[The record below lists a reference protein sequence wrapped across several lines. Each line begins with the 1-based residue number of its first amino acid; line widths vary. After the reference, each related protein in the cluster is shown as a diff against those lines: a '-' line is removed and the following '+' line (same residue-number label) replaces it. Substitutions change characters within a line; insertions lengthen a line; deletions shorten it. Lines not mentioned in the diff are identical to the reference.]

1 MKIYPKIRKYQSGG
15 QLSEVNFY
23 PTVQYTRTSNVAITQ
38 GAWSPLKQ
46 TVTPDAV
53 IDPELLKK
61 VEGNTN
67 EVRLTMAEMN
77 NDLHKFNSL
86 NEAEKR
92 SNLGVNLLNNIRGN
106 TAKVVQLKNLQ
117 NTTKAAY
124 DKAKSSFAL
133 GTLAV
138 DRDGNVATTM
148 PNGEIRYIP
157 PSEFV
162 SNIGKVKGNTVKEL
176 FTERTENDTEAFDKG
191 SYHDDVLSQLT
202 GRDAQLKSLSEIA
215 PRIGTNEVNSK
226 IQTDY
231 GYDRDDNAIK
241 TYTIGRGTLS
251 NAKQIAVAAELA
263 SRVMSQE
270 DKNSIKATALQKLV
284 DNDNAPL
291 FRDNGKGGREFVP
304 SGDHF
309 SYKKWNPATK
319 KMETGKVFYSE
330 VRNNITKL
338 NEQEQAETDQNKKQ
352 RIKNIKANIVN
363 NFQQEYLS
371 SFVQDYFNVQ
381 KQYKQD
387 DSETFSDA
395 PESAYDRFGDG
406 AYKISKISK
415 DTANVADLVVANG
428 EKEAVIAD
436 PNSLSATA
444 HTKKYLELDPGT
456 GETYAASSN
465 ITKDKEKYGTTFT
478 VPFEKDVKKGYMID
492 NTLTYGGRD
501 LNMYSPETKENM
513 WRVNAGHATKGIFWK
528 DDVTGN
534 VVALTRNTVD
544 KTSGDKMINKVA
556 DAMAAAKV
564 KNTKDGVYDP
574 KGATEDFNTYLEKND
589 MVHVPTIVYKTVTL
603 VPKNTQNPSDKLL
616 IKGSSNYDS
625 LSNTEKDAFEGT
637 LKERANTGST
647 YKKDTIFDVNVEKT
661 KEGRATVNIKGED
674 YYVVVN
680 EVVGMSQDLSVIQNI
695 EEGLDHK
702 RSFTKS
708 GDVDLPSK
716 LTWEMVNRLMSTNK
730 PTDFQR
736 ENGGTLPT
744 HEEGGLLPRFIPQEF
759 KIKPLSLKDLY

>member
-23 PTVQYTRTSNVAITQ
+23 PTVQYTPTTSVAITQ
-38 GAWSPLKQ
+38 GAWTPLKQ

-61 VEGNTN
+61 IGGLTN
-67 EVRLTMAEMN
+67 ENSAVMQKMN
-77 NDLHKFNSL
+77 SDLHAFNSL

-92 SNLGVNLLNNIRGN
+92 SNQGINLLNSIKGN
-106 TAKVVQLKNLQ
+106 TALVTELANNKERN
-117 NTTKAAY
+117 
-124 DKAKSSFAL
+124 DKAKAKAESSHAW
-133 GTLAV
+133 GVLAV
-138 DRDGNVATTM
+138 DRNGNVAVTL
-148 PNGEIRYIP
+148 PSGEVRYVP
-157 PSEFV
+157 PAEYV
-162 SNIGKVKGNTVKEL
+162 SNLGVYKGKTVKEL
-176 FTERTENDTEAFDKG
+176 STERENNPHELFGKG
-191 SYHDDVLSQLT
+191 IVHDDVISQLT
-202 GRDAQLKSLSEIA
+202 GSQVHFENLSKIA
-215 PRIGTNEVNSK
+215 PTIGTDEINTK
-226 IQTDY
+226 IQGAY
-231 GYDRDDNAIK
+231 GFDKKDFLVKSFTVGN
-241 TYTIGRGTLS
+241 GTLT
-251 NAKQIAVAAELA
+251 NDRQIAAASDLA
-263 SRVMSQE
+263 FQKMPTE
-270 DKNSIKATALQKLV
+270 DVNSIKAIALQKLV
-284 DNDNAPL
+284 SNSN
-291 FRDNGKGGREFVP
+291 V
-304 SGDHF
+304 GDYF
-309 SYKKWNPATK
+309 ALRQWNPKTEK
-319 KMETGKVFYSE
+319 VETHKQSYNDIKS
-330 VRNNITKL
+330 TLSTL
-338 NEQEQAETDQNKKQ
+338 NQQESAEKDPDKIQEIRNKKAGLIN
-352 RIKNIKANIVN
+352 R
-363 NFQQEYLS
+363 FQQEYVK
-371 SFVQDYFNVQ
+371 SFIQDYFDAKRVN
-381 KQYKQD
+381 KQD
-387 DSETFSDA
+387 YSSTSDVA
-395 PESAYDRFGDG
+395 DKDMYERVGDG

-436 PNSLSATA
+436 PNSLTATA

-456 GETYAASSN
+456 EKTYAASSN

-528 DDVTGN
+528 DSVTGN
-534 VVALTRNTVD
+534 VVALTKNTVD

-564 KNTKDGVYDP
+564 KNTKNGVYDP
-574 KGATEDFNTYLEKND
+574 KGATEDFNNYLEKNN

-616 IKGSSNYDS
+616 IKGGSNYDS

-647 YKKDTIFDVNVEKT
+647 YKKDIIFDVNVEKT

-716 LTWEMVNRLMSTNK
+716 LTWEMVNRLMSTNN
-730 PTDFQR
+730 PTGFQK